1 MSANRERVSDSDMG
15 NSLSF
20 SELRGPNLSTR
31 VAGGQTLGPIRKR
44 QPSPPPLEL
53 LFGVLRCARGVADRG
68 RGCRVPRQGELKARR
83 VAVGSRSSIRGND
96 GMTSVLQIGSR
107 SEERRVGKE

>member
-1 MSANRERVSDSDMG
+1 MSANRDGVSDSDMG

-31 VAGGQTLGPIRKR
+31 VAGGRSGNV
-44 QPSPPPLEL
+44 SPFPPLEL

-68 RGCRVPRQGELKARR
+68 RGRCVARQSELKARR

-96 GMTSVLQIGSR
+96 GMTSVLQIGR
-107 SEERRVGKE
+107 EA

>member
-1 MSANRERVSDSDMG
+1 MSANRERGSDSDMG

-20 SELRGPNLSTR
+20 SELRGQNLSTR
-31 VAGGQTLGPIRKR
+31 VDVRADPETSAL
-44 QPSPPPLEL
+44 SPPLEL

-68 RGCRVPRQGELKARR
+68 RGRRVPRQGELKARR

-96 GMTSVLQIGSR
+96 GMTSVLQIGS
-107 SEERRVGKE
+107 EG

>member
-1 MSANRERVSDSDMG
+1 MSANRDGVSDSDMG

-44 QPSPPPLEL
+44 QPFPPSRTAVWRAPVRKGSGWPRTRPLC
-53 LFGVLRCARGVADRG
+53 GTAKRA
-68 RGCRVPRQGELKARR
+68 
-83 VAVGSRSSIRGND
+83 
-96 GMTSVLQIGSR
+96 
-107 SEERRVGKE
+107 

>member
-20 SELRGPNLSTR
+20 SELRGQNLSTR

-44 QPSPPPLEL
+44 QPSPPS
-53 LFGVLRCARGVADRG
+53 RT
-68 RGCRVPRQGELKARR
+68 
-83 VAVGSRSSIRGND
+83 AVWRAPVRKG
-96 GMTSVLQIGSR
+96 R
-107 SEERRVGKE
+107 SEEHTSELQSLAYLVCRLLLEKKKIKKYFVHATCNV

>member
-1 MSANRERVSDSDMG
+1 MSANRDGVSDSDMG

-44 QPSPPPLEL
+44 QPSPPLSNCCL
-53 LFGVLRCARGVADRG
+53 ACSGA
-68 RGCRVPRQGELKARR
+68 QGEWLTEDEAAVWHGKA
-83 VAVGSRSSIRGND
+83 S
-96 GMTSVLQIGSR
+96 
-107 SEERRVGKE
+107 

>member
-20 SELRGPNLSTR
+20 SELRGQNLSTR

-44 QPSPPPLEL
+44 QPSPPS
-53 LFGVLRCARGVADRG
+53 RT
-68 RGCRVPRQGELKARR
+68 
-83 VAVGSRSSIRGND
+83 AVWRAPVRKGSG
-96 GMTSVLQIGSR
+96 
-107 SEERRVGKE
+107 

>member
-44 QPSPPPLEL
+44 QPSPPLAL

-68 RGCRVPRQGELKARR
+68 RGRCVARQSELKARR

-96 GMTSVLQIGSR
+96 GMTSVLQIGR
-107 SEERRVGKE
+107 EA